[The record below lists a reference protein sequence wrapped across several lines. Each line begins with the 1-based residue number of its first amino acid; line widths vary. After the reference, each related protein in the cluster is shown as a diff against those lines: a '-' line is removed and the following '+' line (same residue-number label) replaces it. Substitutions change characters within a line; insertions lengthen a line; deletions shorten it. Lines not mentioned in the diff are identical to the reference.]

1 MKGGFLFQKWVP
13 AAGEGTQARSRDHM
27 ADTLSRAGQS
37 CGVAKRSRGCGSFF
51 TSRQGQSFCTSRTVR
66 WYTASPES
74 GSVRVTVTVS
84 ISRSWFPGISFREA
98 LQV

>member
-1 MKGGFLFQKWVP
+1 MKEGLSFFRKRIP
-13 AAGEGTQARSRDHM
+13 AAGEE
-27 ADTLSRAGQS
+27 S

-66 WYTASPES
+66 WYTVSPES

-84 ISRSWFPGISFREA
+84 IS
-98 LQV
+98 